1 MGKIKLLDKNLINQ
15 IAAGEVIERPVSVV
29 KELVENSIDAGATK
43 ISVDISNDIRNIR
56 VADNGSGIEKDD
68 IELAFCRHATG
79 KIFTQKDLWNIGTL
93 GFRGEALASIISVS
107 KVSCITKT
115 KQAVSGV
122 KAVCENSE
130 VSFSEIGCSD
140 GTIMEV
146 KDLFYNI
153 PVRLKFM
160 KNQKTELGHIQD
172 FVQSIAI
179 SHPEISFSL
188 KNNNNELLKTTGSND
203 LEIVLGEV
211 YNKGISKE
219 LNIVD
224 AADDGAGMVLTGVVS
239 NPTFTKS
246 NRKSIFIF
254 VNGRII
260 KCPVIYKAID
270 NAYSDLIPNG
280 KYPFVVLSLNL
291 PAGDVDVNVHPQKK
305 EVRYKDTNLVYNFIF
320 YSIKNALSSFKK
332 SEAEPQFREINTENE
347 SNFDIKSEQK
357 TIEYKN
363 DYSSQNYT
371 SYTTK
376 NDFRFRPEIEQNRD
390 YKTSFVQT
398 QFVKVETKKE
408 ENKSKI
414 IGQYKNTYIL
424 IENENSLEIVD
435 QHIAHERF
443 LYEQLKETLKNNQEI
458 VSQLFFTSEEIELT
472 NDELEKIE
480 SNKQLLE
487 KMGYKVEIN
496 GNLASLKQVPHI
508 VAQNNAENIIQ
519 DLLECLDTNFE
530 QTEDKILMMSACKS
544 AVKANQPLSLYQMQ
558 TVIDNWRTTK
568 LPQTC
573 PHGRPICHT
582 IEHKE
587 LASWFFR
594 NK

>member
-29 KELVENSIDAGATK
+29 KELVENSIDAGANK
-43 ISVDISNDIRNIR
+43 ISIDISNDVRNIR

-68 IELAFCRHATG
+68 IELAFFRHATG
-79 KIFTQKDLWNIGTL
+79 KISSQEDLWNISTL

-107 KVSCITKT
+107 KVTCTTKT
-115 KQAVSGV
+115 KDADNGV
-122 KAVCENSE
+122 RAICENSE
-130 VSFSEIGCSD
+130 VNFSEIGCAQ

-160 KNQKTELGHIQD
+160 KNQKTEIGHIQD

-179 SHPEISFSL
+179 SHPEISFVL

-203 LEIVLGEV
+203 LEVVLSEV

-224 AADDGAGMVLTGVVS
+224 STDEGANMILTGVVS

-260 KCPVIYKAID
+260 KCPIIYKAID

-280 KYPFVVLSLNL
+280 KYPFCVLSLML
-291 PAGDVDVNVHPQKK
+291 PFNDVDVNVHPQKR

-320 YSIKNALSSFKK
+320 YSIKNALSAFNASKIETQFNEIDVKN
-332 SEAEPQFREINTENE
+332 EAG
-347 SNFDIKSEQK
+347 FDIITEPK
-357 TIEYKN
+357 IVEYKN
-363 DYSSQNYT
+363 NSSAQNYSSYT
-371 SYTTK
+371 PKSTFNFK
-376 NDFRFRPEIEQNRD
+376 PEIEQPKD
-390 YKTSFVQT
+390 YKQT
-398 QFVKVETKKE
+398 FIQSNFVKVEETKSASKF
-408 ENKSKI
+408 KI

-424 IENENSLEIVD
+424 IENETSLEIVD

-443 LYEQLKETLKNNQEI
+443 LYEQFKGIVANNKEI

-472 NDELEKIE
+472 NDEIEKIE
-480 SNKQLLE
+480 NNGHLLE
-487 KMGYKVEIN
+487 KMGYKIVIN
-496 GNLASLKQVPHI
+496 GNMASLKQVPHL
-508 VAQNNAENIIQ
+508 VAQNNPENIIQ

-530 QTEDKILMMSACKS
+530 QVEDKILMMSACKS

-558 TVIDNWRTTK
+558 TIIDNWKTTK
-568 LPQTC
+568 LQKTC
-573 PHGRPICHT
+573 PHGRPISHI

>member
-43 ISVDISNDIRNIR
+43 ISIDISNDIRNIR
-56 VADNGSGIEKDD
+56 IADNGSGIEKDD

-79 KIFTQKDLWNIGTL
+79 KISSQEDLWNISTL

-107 KVSCITKT
+107 KLTCTTKT
-115 KQAVSGV
+115 KEEENGI

-130 VSFSEIGCSD
+130 VNFSEIGCSQ

-203 LEIVLGEV
+203 LEIVLSEV
-211 YNKGISKE
+211 FNKGISKE
-219 LNIVD
+219 LNVVD
-224 AADDGAGMVLTGVVS
+224 ATDEGSGMVLSGVIS

-246 NRKSIFIF
+246 NRKSLFIF

-260 KCPVIYKAID
+260 KCPIIYKAID

-280 KYPFVVLSLNL
+280 KYPFAVLSLNL
-291 PAGDVDVNVHPQKK
+291 RNEDVDVNVHPQKR

-320 YSIKNALSSFKK
+320 YSIKNALSSFKPK
-332 SEAEPQFREINTENE
+332 IIEPQFNEISEPKQDISVNNFYFEKPVTYKENDFNPVSKNEFNFKPNFEEKREYQKTFVQSQFIKPEINVE
-347 SNFDIKSEQK
+347 KS
-357 TIEYKN
+357 
-363 DYSSQNYT
+363 
-371 SYTTK
+371 
-376 NDFRFRPEIEQNRD
+376 
-390 YKTSFVQT
+390 
-398 QFVKVETKKE
+398 KE
-408 ENKSKI
+408 KI

-443 LYEQLKETLKNNQEI
+443 LYEQMKETLANNKEI

-472 NDELEKIE
+472 EEEIEKLEN
-480 SNKQLLE
+480 NKVLLE
-487 KMGYKVEIN
+487 KMGYKIEIKD
-496 GNLASLKQVPHI
+496 NLAVLKQVPHL
-508 VAQNNAENIIQ
+508 VAQNNAENIIK

-530 QTEDKILMMSACKS
+530 QREDKILMMSACKS

-558 TVIDNWRTTK
+558 TIIENWRTTK
-568 LPQTC
+568 MPQTC
-573 PHGRPICHT
+573 PHGRPISHI

>member
-43 ISVDISNDIRNIR
+43 ISVDISNDVRNIR

-79 KIFTQKDLWNIGTL
+79 KISTQEDLWNINTL

-107 KVSCITKT
+107 KLSCTTKT
-115 KQAVSGV
+115 QDAKSGI
-122 KAVCENSE
+122 KATCENSE
-130 VSFSEIGCSD
+130 VNYTEIGCAN

-179 SHPEISFSL
+179 SHPEIAFSL

-211 YNKGISKE
+211 YNKGIAKE
-219 LNIVD
+219 LNIID
-224 AADDGAGMVLTGVVS
+224 AIDEGSNMTLSGVVS

-254 VNGRII
+254 VNGRIV
-260 KCPVIYKAID
+260 KCPIIYKSID

-280 KYPFVVLSLNL
+280 KYPFAVLALTL
-291 PAGDVDVNVHPQKK
+291 PFSDIDVNVHPQKR

-320 YSIKNALSSFKK
+320 YSIKNALASFKK
-332 SEAEPQFREINTENE
+332 QEDQPNVHEINIEKQNNFTLQEEVKQISLE
-347 SNFDIKSEQK
+347 SDNHSNNYSHTQK
-357 TIEYKN
+357 IEYKFQP
-363 DYSSQNYT
+363 DFVSE
-371 SYTTK
+371 TK
-376 NDFRFRPEIEQNRD
+376 
-390 YKTSFVQT
+390 YKPSFVQT
-398 QFVKVETKKE
+398 QFVKTETSNEQKKS
-408 ENKSKI
+408 NI

-435 QHIAHERF
+435 LNIAHESF
-443 LYEQLKETLKNNQEI
+443 LYEQLKESLKNKNEI
-458 VSQLFFTSEEIELT
+458 VSQLFFTSEEIELS
-472 NDELEKIE
+472 NEEIVIIE
-480 SNKQLLE
+480 NNKQLLE
-487 KMGYKVEIN
+487 KMGYKIEIN
-496 GNLASLKQVPHI
+496 NNIASLKQVPHI

-544 AVKANQPLSLYQMQ
+544 AVKANQQLSLYQMQ
-558 TVIDNWRTTK
+558 TIIDNWRTTK

-573 PHGRPICHT
+573 PHGRPISHI

>member
-43 ISVDISNDIRNIR
+43 ISIDISNDVRNIR
-56 VADNGSGIEKDD
+56 IADNGSGIEKDD

-79 KIFTQKDLWNIGTL
+79 KISSQEDLWNINTL

-107 KVSCITKT
+107 KLSCITKT
-115 KQAVSGV
+115 KDAESGI

-130 VSFSEIGCSD
+130 VNFSEIGCSQ

-160 KNQKTELGHIQD
+160 KNQKTELSHIQD

-179 SHPEISFSL
+179 SHPEISFTL
-188 KNNNNELLKTTGSND
+188 KNNNNELLRTTGSND
-203 LEIVLGEV
+203 LEVVLSEV

-219 LNIVD
+219 LNVVD
-224 AADDGAGMVLTGVVS
+224 ATDAGAGMILSGVVS
-239 NPTFTKS
+239 NPAFTKS

-260 KCPVIYKAID
+260 KCPIIYKAID

-280 KYPFVVLSLNL
+280 KYPFCVLSLIL
-291 PAGDVDVNVHPQKK
+291 PSSDVDVNVHPQKR

-320 YSIKNALSSFKK
+320 YSIKNALSSFKVQRI
-332 SEAEPQFREINTENE
+332 EQQFNEINPEKENGFNLE
-347 SNFDIKSEQK
+347 PEIK
-357 TIEYKN
+357 TVEYKN
-363 DYSSQNYT
+363 NYSSQNY
-371 SYTTK
+371 SYTPK
-376 NDFRFRPEIEQNRD
+376 NEFNFKPEAIQSRD
-390 YKTSFVQT
+390 YTQTFVQPK
-398 QFVKVETKKE
+398 FVKIEEAKS

-443 LYEQLKETLKNNQEI
+443 LYEQLKETLANNKEI
-458 VSQLFFTSEEIELT
+458 VSQLFFTSEEIELRQ
-472 NDELEKIE
+472 EEIEKIE
-480 SNKQLLE
+480 NHKQLLE
-487 KMGYKVEIN
+487 KMGYKIEIN

-530 QTEDKILMMSACKS
+530 QMVDKVLMMSACKS

-573 PHGRPICHT
+573 PHGRPISHV
-582 IEHKE
+582 IEHKD
-587 LASWFFR
+587 LAAWFFR

>member
-43 ISVDISNDIRNIR
+43 ISVDISNDVRNIR

-79 KIFTQKDLWNIGTL
+79 KISTQEDLWNINTL

-107 KVSCITKT
+107 KLSCTTKT
-115 KQAVSGV
+115 QDAKSGI
-122 KAVCENSE
+122 KATCENSE
-130 VSFSEIGCSD
+130 VNYTEIGCAN

-179 SHPEISFSL
+179 SHPEIAFSL

-211 YNKGISKE
+211 YNKGIAKE
-219 LNIVD
+219 LNIID
-224 AADDGAGMVLTGVVS
+224 AIDEGSNMTLSGVVS

-254 VNGRII
+254 VNGRIV
-260 KCPVIYKAID
+260 KCPIIYKSID

-280 KYPFVVLSLNL
+280 KYPFAVLALTL
-291 PAGDVDVNVHPQKK
+291 PFSDIDVNVHPQKR

-320 YSIKNALSSFKK
+320 YSIKNALASFKK
-332 SEAEPQFREINTENE
+332 QEDQPNVHEINIEKQNNFTLQEEVKQISLE
-347 SNFDIKSEQK
+347 SDNHSNNYSHTQK
-357 TIEYKN
+357 IEYKFQP
-363 DYSSQNYT
+363 DFVSE
-371 SYTTK
+371 TK
-376 NDFRFRPEIEQNRD
+376 
-390 YKTSFVQT
+390 YKPSFVQT
-398 QFVKVETKKE
+398 QFVKTETSNEQKKS
-408 ENKSKI
+408 NI

-443 LYEQLKETLKNNQEI
+443 LYEQLKESLKNKNEI
-458 VSQLFFTSEEIELT
+458 VSQLFFTSEEIELS
-472 NDELEKIE
+472 NEEIVIIE
-480 SNKQLLE
+480 NNKQLLE
-487 KMGYKVEIN
+487 KMGYKIEIN
-496 GNLASLKQVPHI
+496 NNIASLKQVPHI

-544 AVKANQPLSLYQMQ
+544 AVKANQQLSLYQMQ
-558 TVIDNWRTTK
+558 TIIDNWRTTK

-573 PHGRPICHT
+573 PHGRPISHI

>member
-43 ISVDISNDIRNIR
+43 ISIDISNDIRNIR
-56 VADNGSGIEKDD
+56 IADNGSGIEKDD

-79 KIFTQKDLWNIGTL
+79 KISSQEDLWNISTL

-107 KVSCITKT
+107 KLTCITKT
-115 KQAVSGV
+115 KEEESGI

-130 VSFSEIGCSD
+130 VNFSEIGCSQ

-203 LEIVLGEV
+203 LEIVLSEV
-211 YNKGISKE
+211 FNKGISKE
-219 LNIVD
+219 LNIID
-224 AADDGAGMVLTGVVS
+224 ATDDGSGMDLSGVIS

-246 NRKSIFIF
+246 NRKSLFIF

-260 KCPVIYKAID
+260 KCPIIYKAID
-270 NAYSDLIPNG
+270 NACSDLIPNG
-280 KYPFVVLSLNL
+280 KYPFAVLSLNL
-291 PAGDVDVNVHPQKK
+291 KNEDVDVNVHPQKR
-305 EVRYKDTNLVYNFIF
+305 EVRYKDANLVYNFIF
-320 YSIKNALSSFKK
+320 YSIKNALSSFKPK
-332 SEAEPQFREINTENE
+332 IIEPQFNEISEPKQDISVNNFSFEKPVTYKENDFNPVSKNEFNFKPSFEEKREYQKTFVQSQFIKPEINVEKSNE
-347 SNFDIKSEQK
+347 
-357 TIEYKN
+357 
-363 DYSSQNYT
+363 
-371 SYTTK
+371 
-376 NDFRFRPEIEQNRD
+376 
-390 YKTSFVQT
+390 
-398 QFVKVETKKE
+398 
-408 ENKSKI
+408 KI

-443 LYEQLKETLKNNQEI
+443 LYEQMKETLAGNKEI
-458 VSQLFFTSEEIELT
+458 ISQLFFTSEEIELT
-472 NDELEKIE
+472 QEEIEKLE
-480 SNKQLLE
+480 SNKVLLE
-487 KMGYKVEIN
+487 KMGYKIEIN
-496 GNLASLKQVPHI
+496 DNLAVLKQVPHI
-508 VAQNNAENIIQ
+508 VAQNNAENIIK

-530 QTEDKILMMSACKS
+530 QREDKILMMSACK
-544 AVKANQPLSLYQMQ
+544 AAIKANQPLSLYQMQ
-558 TVIDNWRTTK
+558 TIIDNWRTTK

-573 PHGRPICHT
+573 PHGRPISHT

-594 NK
+594 SK